1 MRNREQKG
9 ERLRCRSRETE
20 GDKNRQQE
28 VKTDWRDGYREMIQ
42 MLSGGNTVM
51 EDAETGSKS
60 DRDI

>member
-28 VKTDWRDGYREMIQ
+28 VKTDGYREMIQ